1 MSIDKLELRKP
12 KSVDVKSANIPNEEE
27 LFSSKKVRTEL
38 VDVSPGNVKLFQ
50 WLKKYGLSRLN
61 LDLDRLV
68 SNMDSGHKSERISTL
83 DQEVSAQ

>member
-27 LFSSKKVRTEL
+27 LFSSKKVITEL
-38 VDVSPGNVKLFQ
+38 VDVSPGNGKLFQ